1 MTLVDRRCVPL
12 FLAAVAFSLAGCGG
26 ATANPVLH
34 GSAAPSSTTPTPPP
48 ATAPANP
55 TPACADQQSG
65 FDCPWQQ
72 RFAAVNAYIATR
84 PGTVGIVLRD
94 RQTGAVWRTGAVG
107 TPVWTASTIK
117 LAMTVNLFERDRA
130 GTIALSGSDRA
141 LIQAMLHSSDDDA
154 ANALWFKYAGA
165 DHMTFNNA
173 FVRYG
178 MTSLQPQR
186 GYSKF
191 FPYWGFQK
199 CTPNDLDHLINYLLA
214 RVPAD
219 TRDYIVRQLQAVD
232 PDQQWGVWAAGP
244 QAQPGNKDGWSQEDT
259 GWVMNS
265 VGFAGPGQRYTLA
278 IMNSLNGHGGYDDGR
293 TTDSHIAEL
302 LLAGHPL

>member
-1 MTLVDRRCVPL
+1 ML
-12 FLAAVAFSLAGCGG
+12 LAGCGTT
-26 ATANPVLH
+26 TANPVAH
-34 GSAAPSSTTPTPPP
+34 SSAAPTVLPSTALPPS
-48 ATAPANP
+48 TAPPSP
-55 TPACADQQSG
+55 TADCPDQQSG
-65 FDCPWQQ
+65 FDCAWQQ
-72 RFAAVNAYIATR
+72 RFAEVNAYVAKR

-94 RQTGAVWRTGAVG
+94 RQTGAVWRNTGAS

-117 LAMTVNLFERDRA
+117 LAMVVNLFERDRA
-130 GTIALSGSDRA
+130 GTITLNGSDRA

-154 ANALWFKYAGA
+154 ADALWYKYAGA
-165 DHMTFNNA
+165 DHMAFNDA
-173 FVRYG
+173 FPRYG

-186 GYSKF
+186 GYSKY

-199 CTPNDLDHLINYLLA
+199 CTPNDLDGLVNYLLTH
-214 RVPAD
+214 VPAD

-244 QAQPGNKDGWSQEDT
+244 SAAPGNKDGWSQEDT

-302 LLAGHPL
+302 LFAGRTL